1 MTNWRLA
8 LGLAVLPVLSAAEAG
23 APKEFFELKV
33 RPVLAKNCNACHTSA
48 KLGGLEITSRAAL
61 LKGGNSGPAVV
72 AGDPEHSLLI
82 RAVSHTHEKLKMP
95 PAGKLP
101 DGEIRDLAEWVKLG
115 AVWPEEVPGATG
127 TKTAGEYRIT
137 PEQRA
142 FWSFQP
148 VRKPAAPAVK
158 DKAWVK
164 SPIDS
169 FILSTL
175 EAKGLKPAAPA
186 PKRTL
191 IRRAYF
197 DLLGLPPKPEDVD
210 SFLADT
216 SQNAFAKVVDRLLAS
231 PHYGER
237 WGRYW
242 LDVARYSDD
251 KLNSTMDEPYA
262 NAFRYRDWVVEAF
275 NEDLPYDQFVKA
287 QIAGDLVETTPER
300 DKAKQ
305 AAALGFY
312 ALSPEFQDDR
322 VDATTR
328 GFLGLTAA
336 CAQCHNHK
344 FDPIPTKDYYS
355 LLGVFT
361 NTKGHEWPL
370 AAANI
375 VEDHKA
381 RKKKV
386 EDQKEK
392 LKQFLE
398 TQAAQLSE
406 IFANRAA
413 AYLLAAGRT
422 DTPTGLDPE
431 TLDRWRKY
439 LEKKD
444 KEHPFLKPWLAAS
457 GAEGAKAADDFQTL
471 LLAVAAERKAI
482 EEKNFIRLG
491 GSKARNDL
499 SRADLLSLERDK
511 YFLWKDFFSPTGV
524 LYYGDA
530 KIDRF
535 LSGEWRAH
543 LEALRT
549 DLAAFEKAVPEQY
562 PFLHTIADVENPKNQ
577 KIRIRGSMDN
587 LGDEAPRGFLSVLCD
602 GEPEP
607 FKKGSGRLELAEAI
621 ASPKNPLTPR
631 VMINRIWLNHFGS
644 GIVRTPSN
652 FGQLGERPS
661 HPELLDFL
669 AARFLENKW
678 SIKAMH
684 REIML
689 SATYALSSQDSPKN
703 AAADP
708 DNRYFWRANVRR
720 QDAEALRDSLLF
732 VSGKL
737 DARIGGP
744 ASRLTETNRRRT
756 VYAFVSRRRPDGTL
770 ALFDFPNANGSSEQ
784 RDLTSTPLQRLF
796 FLNSAFVMDQAEALS
811 CRVESEPGETARIR
825 QAYRLVFG
833 REPSREETQLGL
845 AFLKE
850 PNAWPKYAQ
859 VLLSANEFLFVN

>member
-8 LGLAVLPVLSAAEAG
+8 FGLAVLPVLSAAG
-23 APKEFFELKV
+23 SKEFFESKI
-33 RPVLAKNCNACHTSA
+33 RPVLVKNCSACHTA
-48 KLGGLEITSRAAL
+48 TKLGGLEITSGAAL

-82 RAVSHTHEKLKMP
+82 RAVSHTHERLKMP
-95 PAGKLP
+95 PAGKLG
-101 DGEIRDLAEWVKLG
+101 DEEIRNLTAWVKLG
-115 AVWPEEVPGATG
+115 AIWPPDHAPGSARKEEG
-127 TKTAGEYRIT
+127 YRISSL
-137 PEQRA
+137 QRA

-148 VRKPAAPAVK
+148 VMKPESPPVR
-158 DKAWVK
+158 DKTWVK
-164 SPIDS
+164 SPIDN

-175 EAKGLKPAAPA
+175 EAKGLKPAAA
-186 PKRTL
+186 ASKRVL

-210 SFLADT
+210 AFVADN
-216 SQNAFAKVVDRLLAS
+216 SPNAFAKVVDRLLES

-262 NAFRYRDWVVEAF
+262 NAFRYRDWVIQAF
-275 NEDLPYDQFVKA
+275 NEDLPYDQFLKA
-287 QIAGDLVETTPER
+287 QIAGDLFDPPGG

-322 VDATTR
+322 VDVTTR

-336 CAQCHNHK
+336 CAQCHDHK
-344 FDPIPTKDYYS
+344 FDPIPTKDYYG
-355 LLGVFT
+355 LLGIFT
-361 NTKGHEWPL
+361 STKSHEWPL
-370 AAANI
+370 AENKI
-375 VEDHKA
+375 VADYKA
-381 RKKKV
+381 RKKAV

-398 TQAAQLSE
+398 TQASQLSE
-406 IFANRAA
+406 ILANRSAG
-413 AYLLAAGRT
+413 YLMAAGKAVTT
-422 DTPTGLDPE
+422 DGLDPDVLE
-431 TLDRWRKY
+431 RWRKY

-444 KEHPFLKPWLAAS
+444 KEHPFLKPWFAAEDS
-457 GAEGAKAADDFQTL
+457 DRAKAARDFQAL

-491 GSKARNDL
+491 GSRARGDL

-524 LYYGDA
+524 LYYAGE

-535 LSGEWRAH
+535 LSGEWKAH
-543 LEALRT
+543 LDALRA
-549 DLAAFEKAVPEQY
+549 DLASFEKAVPEQY
-562 PFLHTIADVENPKNQ
+562 PFLHTIADVEEPKNQ
-577 KIRIRGSMDN
+577 KIHIRGSRDN

-607 FKKGSGRLELAEAI
+607 FKKGSGRMELAEAI
-621 ASPKNPLTPR
+621 ANPKNPLTPR
-631 VMINRIWLNHFGS
+631 VMVNRIWLNHFGS

-661 HPELLDFL
+661 HPELLDYL
-669 AARFLENKW
+669 ASRFLENKW

-689 SATYALSSQDSPKN
+689 SATYALSSQDSPAN
-703 AAADP
+703 TAADP
-708 DNRYFWRANVRR
+708 DNRYYWRANVRR
-720 QDAEALRDSLLF
+720 QNAEALRDSLLF

-737 DARIGGP
+737 DASVGGP
-744 ASRLTETNRRRT
+744 AARITDSNRRRT
-756 VYAFVSRRRPDGTL
+756 VYAFVSRRRPDVTL
-770 ALFDFPNANGSSEQ
+770 SLFDFPNANGTSEQ

-796 FLNSAFVMDQAEALS
+796 FLNSGFVMDQAAALA
-811 CRVESEPGETARIR
+811 CRVESEPGDTARIR
-825 QAYRLVFG
+825 RIYRILFG
-833 REPSREETQLGL
+833 RAPSREETRLGL
-845 AFLKE
+845 DYLKAHE
-850 PNAWPKYAQ
+850 KSWPMYAQ